1 MSSSG
6 TVTTARPFVRR
17 RDDIVALIV
26 GAFLIAICAAIAHDG
41 RVSALEARVF
51 HWVNGLPEGLYPFMN
66 RLQLL
71 GVLGIG
77 PVVAVVAL
85 VLRKWRLALA
95 AALVTV
101 GKLAAERLIWKVVER
116 SRPGTT
122 IVDAIVRGNTP
133 TTGLSFVSGHVILIT
148 GLAWVVLPYLRGW
161 WRVVPWVAVALVILA
176 RMYLGAHAPLDVTGG
191 FAAGLVVGG
200 AVNLIVGVPKPPPD
214 PDDDYF

>member
-6 TVTTARPFVRR
+6 TVTSAEKVFIRR
-17 RDDIVALIV
+17 RADVAAFIV
-26 GAFLIAICAAIAHDG
+26 GAVVITVCASIAHDG

-77 PVVAVVAL
+77 PVVAIVAL

-101 GKLAAERLIWKVVER
+101 GKLAAERLIWKVVQR

-191 FAAGLVVGG
+191 FGVGLIVGAG
-200 AVNLIVGVPKPPPD
+200 VNLIVGVPE
-214 PDDDYF
+214 PDDEV